1 MDYNCNL
8 TQKEAQPVLSIRS
21 RSAVQGIPELMGRCF
36 GAVAQY
42 LGELG
47 EAPAGMPFAAFYNM
61 DMNDMDVEIGF
72 PVGRALPGRGEIQAS
87 EIPGGWQATLLYV
100 GRYDAMVPAY
110 EALGEFVKAEGH
122 EATGVTYEFYLNDPS
137 DLSPEQAQTL
147 IMFPLKS

>member
-1 MDYNCNL
+1 
-8 TQKEAQPVLSIRS
+8 
-21 RSAVQGIPELMGRCF
+21 MGRCF

-87 EIPGGWQATLLYV
+87 EIPGGWQAALLYV

-110 EALGEFVKAEGH
+110 QALTEFVKASGY
-122 EATGVTYEFYLNDPS
+122 EATGVAYEFYLNDPTG
-137 DLSPEQAQTL
+137 LSPEQAQTL